1 MKKAAFTT
9 LIVIGLIVGS
19 CSNDEDN
26 GIHPQEHDKNIL
38 MNKMH
43 TMMDQ
48 MDAMTMSKDPDL
60 DFANMMIMHH
70 QGSIDMAN
78 YELQNGTDAQIK
90 AMAQDVI
97 DTQQQEIEH
106 MKAIINGMPADETDN
121 AFAMELMK
129 SMDKM
134 GITADT
140 QLITGNTDHDFAI
153 LMIVHHQSAL
163 DNASAYLHHGKNSEL
178 KAMANMMVEMQTQ
191 EIIDFG
197 NWLVAN

>member
-1 MKKAAFTT
+1 MKNAALIT
-9 LIVIGLIVGS
+9 LLLIGLMVSS

-26 GIHPQEHDKNIL
+26 SIHPQEHDKNIL

-48 MDAMTMSKDPDL
+48 MTVMSMSKDPDL
-60 DFANMMIMHH
+60 DFANMMILHH
-70 QGSIDMAN
+70 KGAIEMAN
-78 YELQNGTDAQIK
+78 YELQNGADTQIK
-90 AMAQDVI
+90 AMAQDMI
-97 DTQQQEIEH
+97 DAQQQEIQQME
-106 MKAIINGMPADETDN
+106 AIINGMPADQTDN

-129 SMDKM
+129 SMEKM
-134 GITADT
+134 DTTADT
-140 QLITGNTDHDFAI
+140 QLITGDTDHDFAT

-163 DNASAYLHHGKNSEL
+163 DNASAYLHHGNNAEL

>member
-1 MKKAAFTT
+1 MRKAALTT
-9 LIVIGLIVGS
+9 LIVIGLMVIA
-19 CSNDEDN
+19 CSNDEDKA
-26 GIHPQEHDKNIL
+26 IHAQEHDKNIL

-48 MDAMTMSKDPDL
+48 MTLMTMSKDPDL
-60 DFANMMIMHH
+60 DFANMMILHH
-70 QGSIDMAN
+70 KGAIEMAN
-78 YELQNGTDAQIK
+78 YELQNGADAQIK

-97 DTQQQEIEH
+97 DAQQQEIQQME
-106 MKAIINGMPADETDN
+106 AIINGIPADQTDN

-140 QLITGNTDHDFAI
+140 QLITGDTDHDFAT

-163 DNASAYLHHGKNSEL
+163 DNALVYLHHGNNAEL
-178 KAMANMMVEMQTQ
+178 KAMANMMVEMQTK